1 MTAGVSIASD
11 IDWYAAGPD
20 RANTA
25 GSNRTMTIFTSMR
38 SYNRSVDTHRNS
50 VDSDR
55 VNTVGDYTTT

>member
-1 MTAGVSIASD
+1 
-11 IDWYAAGPD
+11 
-20 RANTA
+20 
-25 GSNRTMTIFTSMR
+25 MTIFTSMR